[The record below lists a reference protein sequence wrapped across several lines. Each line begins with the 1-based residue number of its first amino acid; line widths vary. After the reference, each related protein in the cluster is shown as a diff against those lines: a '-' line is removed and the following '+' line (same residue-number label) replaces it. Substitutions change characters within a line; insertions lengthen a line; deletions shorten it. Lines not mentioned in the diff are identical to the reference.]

1 MTQDRSL
8 WILLAAAG
16 AFWGTIGALYH
27 EEIRKVATVVMEGG
41 PGGGPEARREQARA
55 HPAPPAKP
63 VEFSLSAE
71 PELENQALR
80 LLYEAKYEEL
90 EQLLEQLRQA
100 AASDPAQEYR
110 LLQAYYA
117 FEDLQSRTREEI
129 EAWIQLRP
137 QSTEAVVARSV
148 QRIEAAWARRGTG
161 YSKDVADE
169 AMADFARLLELAKL
183 DAEAAL
189 ARWPDHAVAW
199 RSLIRAACGSEGTD
213 VLPGLIDRLLQQAPA
228 GYAAHRT
235 VMNFLQPRW
244 GGSYPAMERYAE
256 LAQAQRERN
265 PRLEVLRGYP
275 YWAEGVDAASDKDY
289 ERALALHTR
298 ALSFGDDADF
308 LDGRARALKRLL
320 RFKEAVADMETQ
332 HSRFPTRKTR
342 KALEGAKDEMRE
354 IAYDLARDK
363 KTAEALQAY
372 QAFLEVWPDDEDVLF
387 YMAQAASQLNHYADA
402 MRAYRRVIELNPRRF
417 EAVQGADYTLARE
430 RRWEQ
435 ILPLWDAFLELEPE
449 HGEAWFEQGGTYFQ
463 MGNIP
468 KAYANAAK
476 ACELKHQPA
485 CAWKQRLSQHPSLK

>member
-16 AFWGTIGALYH
+16 VFWGAIGALYH
-27 EEIRKVATVVMEGG
+27 EEIRSVATAVMAG
-41 PGGGPEARREQARA
+41 PGGGPAARREQARA
-55 HPAPPAKP
+55 NPAPPARP
-63 VEFSLSAE
+63 VEFSLLAE
-71 PELENQALR
+71 PELEVQALR
-80 LLYEAKYEEL
+80 LLYEAKYEDL

-110 LLQAYYA
+110 LQQGYYA

-129 EAWIQLRP
+129 DAWIQARP

-148 QRIEAAWARRGTG
+148 QRIEAAWARRGGG
-161 YSKDVADE
+161 YSKEVAEE
-169 AMADFARLLELAKL
+169 AMADFRRLLALAKL
-183 DAEAAL
+183 DAGTAL
-189 ARWPDHAVAW
+189 AHWPDHAVAW

-213 VLPGLIDRLLQQAPA
+213 VLPDLIDRVMQQAPA
-228 GYAAHRT
+228 SYTAHRT
-235 VMNFLQPRW
+235 VLHFLQPRW
-244 GGSYPAMERYAE
+244 GGSYAAMERYAE
-256 LAQAQRERN
+256 MAQSQRERN
-265 PRLEVLRGYP
+265 PRLQVLRGFP

-289 ERALALHTR
+289 ERAYTLHTR
-298 ALSFGDDADF
+298 ALSFGDEASF
-308 LDGRARALKRLL
+308 LDDRAKSLKRLL
-320 RFKEAVADMETQ
+320 RFREAMTDMETR
-332 HSRFPTRKTR
+332 HTRFPTRASS
-342 KALEGAKDEMRE
+342 KALNDARKDMRE
-354 IAYDLARDK
+354 IAYDLGRNN
-363 KTAEALQAY
+363 KTAEAIRAY
-372 QAFLEVWPDDEDVLF
+372 ESFLDVWPDDEDVLY

-402 MRAYRRVIELNPRRF
+402 MRAFRRVIELNPRRF
-417 EAVQGADYTLARE
+417 EAVKGADYTLARE

-468 KAYANAAK
+468 KAYANAAR

>member
-1 MTQDRSL
+1 MKQDRTL

-27 EEIRKVATVVMEGG
+27 EEIRAVAGVLMAGQ
-41 PGGGPEARREQARA
+41 EARKGARHEQARA
-55 HPAPPAKP
+55 NPAPPAKP
-63 VEFSLSAE
+63 VEFSLLTE

-90 EQLLEQLRQA
+90 EQLLEQLRLA

-110 LLQAYYA
+110 LQQGYHA

-129 EAWIQLRP
+129 DAWIQARP
-137 QSTEAVVARSV
+137 QSVEALIARST
-148 QRIEAAWARRGTG
+148 QRIEAGRERRGG
-161 YSKDVADE
+161 AVSKDVAED
-169 AMADFARLLELAKL
+169 AMADFTRLLELAKK
-183 DAEAAL
+183 DAETAL
-189 ARWPDHAVAW
+189 ARWPDHPVAW
-199 RSLIRAACGSEGTD
+199 RCLIRASAGTAGAD
-213 VLPGLIDRLLQQAPA
+213 ALPELADRLLQQAPA
-228 GYAAHRT
+228 SYTAHRA
-235 VMNFLQPRW
+235 VLFYLQPRW
-244 GGSYPAMERYAE
+244 GGSYLAMEQYAE
-256 LAQAQRERN
+256 MAQAQRERN
-265 PRLEVLRGYP
+265 PRLEVLRGFP
-275 YWAEGVDAASDKDY
+275 YWAEGVDAASRKDY
-289 ERALALHTR
+289 ERAYALHTR
-298 ALSFGDDADF
+298 ALSFGDEASF
-308 LDGRARALKRLL
+308 LDDRAKALKRLL
-320 RFKEAVADMETQ
+320 RFREAVTDLETL
-332 HSRFPTRKTR
+332 HARFPSRASRKS
-342 KALEGAKDEMRE
+342 LEAAKEDMRE

-363 KTAEALQAY
+363 KTAEAIRAY
-372 QAFLEVWPDDEDVLF
+372 ESFLEVWPDDEDVLF

-476 ACELKHQPA
+476 ACELGHQPA